1 MSTTQ
6 STGRGRMVASM
17 SFMSLAF
24 LSGIG
29 AALFVPTMSL
39 FLTSEVGVSPFMVG
53 VFFTI
58 NAVCGIAVSQLLA
71 RRSDQQG
78 SRRRL
83 IFICML
89 AGMAACLCFAL
100 TRNYW
105 ALISLGV
112 LMLSISATSSP
123 QLFALAREFADGTGR
138 QSVMFTSWMR
148 AMFSLS
154 WVIGPPLAFAVCIH
168 FGFTALFL
176 CGLAIYGLSTI
187 VVRWMLPEVARLPA
201 ATAQSKQ
208 GTPYTPAIRW
218 LFAASML
225 FWTCNS
231 MYLINMPLYITHELG
246 LPQALAGWM
255 MGTAAGLEIPIMLCA
270 AQVSKRTGK
279 WPLLMVSGAAAIL
292 FYIGMS
298 LFHNEVALL
307 VLQLGNAMFIGILA
321 GLGMLYFQDM
331 MPGRPGEA
339 TTLFTNSVRSGSII
353 AGGIAGMV
361 AQWWSYYGVFLVAI
375 GLVVMAVGMLWQAG
389 RLQRR

>member
-1 MSTTQ
+1 MYTSQ
-6 STGRGRMVASM
+6 PAGRGRLAASM
-17 SFMSLAF
+17 SFMSLSF

-39 FLTSEVGVSPFMVG
+39 FLTREVGVSPFAVG

-71 RRSDQQG
+71 RRSDRQG

-83 IFICML
+83 IFLCML
-89 AGMAACLCFAL
+89 AGIAACLCFAL
-100 TRNYW
+100 TRHYW
-105 ALISLGV
+105 LLVSLGV

-176 CGLAIYGLSTI
+176 CGLGIYGLSAL
-187 VVRWMLPEVARLPA
+187 VVQFLLPDVARLPA
-201 ATAQSKQ
+201 AATQTSH
-208 GTPYTPAIRW
+208 GVYTPAIRW

-246 LPQALAGWM
+246 LPQELAGWM

-270 AQVSKRTGK
+270 AHISKRTGK
-279 WPLLMVSGAAAIL
+279 WPLLMFSGVAAIL
-292 FYIGMS
+292 FYVGLS
-298 LFHNEVALL
+298 LFHNQAALL
-307 VLQLGNAMFIGILA
+307 ALQIGNAMFIGILA
-321 GLGMLYFQDM
+321 GLGMLYFQDL

-361 AQWWSYYGVFLVAI
+361 AQWWSYYGVFLVAVV
-375 GLVVMAVGMLWQAG
+375 LVVLAVGMLWQAG
-389 RLQRR
+389 RLQRN